1 MPMRIPTAPPRAL
14 LPPIVPLVLLL
25 LVGLGPA
32 APAAA
37 QAQVAHVNRTFEAT
51 RTSVLPCPGQEPVT
65 VTGTVN
71 VVTQAVATPAGGTHV
86 MTHFNAQDVT
96 GASASGVSYKGVG
109 VTRTTA
115 TAAVLGPGET
125 TTFVNVFRLVGP
137 GPDNDLH
144 VLTRTHVTVT
154 PSGEVVVDLAELER
168 ECR

>member
-1 MPMRIPTAPPRAL
+1 MQSPT
-14 LPPIVPLVLLL
+14 LPSTRLRPLVPLALLL
-25 LVGLGPA
+25 LLLGPA
-32 APAAA
+32 PPAAA
-37 QAQVAHVNRTFEAT
+37 QAVVVHVNRTFEVT
-51 RTSVLPCPGQEPVT
+51 RTSVLACPGAESVT

-71 VVTQAVATPAGGTHV
+71 VVTQAVTTPAGGTHV
-86 MTHFNAQDVT
+86 LTHFNPEGVAGV
-96 GASASGVSYKGVG
+96 SASGVPYRGVG

-115 TAAVLGPGET
+115 TEAVLGPGET

-154 PSGEVVVDLAELER
+154 PSGEVVVDLAEMER